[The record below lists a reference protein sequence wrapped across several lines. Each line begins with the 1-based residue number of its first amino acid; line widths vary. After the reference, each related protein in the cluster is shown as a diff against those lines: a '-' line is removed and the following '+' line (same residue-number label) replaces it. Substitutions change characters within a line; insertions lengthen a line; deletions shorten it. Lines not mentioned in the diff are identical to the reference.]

1 MPILAM
7 QEAEFQQFE
16 NFFSFNY
23 LNLIVFDN
31 KVPENVSFIIQKH
44 CKRLFLE

>member
-1 MPILAM
+1 M

-16 NFFSFNY
+16 KLFFIQLFY
-23 LNLIVFDN
+23 LIVFDN

-44 CKRLFLE
+44 C

>member
-1 MPILAM
+1 M

-16 NFFSFNY
+16 KLFFIQLFNI
-23 LNLIVFDN
+23 IVFDN